1 MAGQGFIGVSFPNV
15 VGRHA
20 SMSSLEDMIVVASS
34 LLNRIKTV
42 THATK
47 LDLHAYSV
55 LWQL

>member
-15 VGRHA
+15 VGHHA
-20 SMSSLEDMIVVASS
+20 SISSLEHMIVVASN

-42 THATK
+42 TRATK
-47 LDLHAYSV
+47 PNLLAYSV

>member
-15 VGRHA
+15 VGRHS

-42 THATK
+42 TRATK